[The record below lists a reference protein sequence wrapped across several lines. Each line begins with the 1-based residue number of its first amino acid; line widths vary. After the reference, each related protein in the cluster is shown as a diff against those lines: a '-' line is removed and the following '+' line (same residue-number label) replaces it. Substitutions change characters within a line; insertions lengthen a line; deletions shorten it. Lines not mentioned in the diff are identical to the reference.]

1 MTPADRQD
9 LARRAAVARWS
20 NESGIVTARDA
31 PAPVRR
37 LLKRYGP
44 ERLRWANGDHRY
56 VVVREILLRGDT
68 RALGWLRRVLSAR
81 TIRDLVRSY
90 NGAGCDEPGRQ
101 KLRALLR
108 LTTDDVPSVSAA
120 GSGSRAGD
128 HDFTSS

>member
-1 MTPADRQD
+1 MTNRPAKNPHAVALGRLGGAKGGPARAKALSARRRSQIAKQAAVARARSMTPADRQD

-20 NESGIVTARDA
+20 NESGIVTALDA

-81 TIRDLVRSY
+81 TIRD
-90 NGAGCDEPGRQ
+90 
-101 KLRALLR
+101 
-108 LTTDDVPSVSAA
+108 
-120 GSGSRAGD
+120 
-128 HDFTSS
+128 